1 MPDMVA
7 QWLQDLC
14 STQQAIARPAQEKLQ
29 EQGVAVLPQLLDI
42 LRHGRGEGPGRAGW
56 LLARIGEPALGGL
69 LEVLRDANLPT
80 VREAAWALADFPLT
94 SPVSKALVALL
105 FHGDREVG
113 HAAACA
119 ELPPSSEVLLGWLGV
134 AAAWKGT
141 AHAAEW
147 ETWERVVQGVEE
159 MAEAGLEVLAQALTS
174 EAAGVRALATRALP
188 LVPGPK
194 AQQLINQAL
203 ADVEAE
209 VRCEAIKVVARLLEP
224 PIVTERM
231 LVMLQDQAP
240 SVQAAA
246 ARLLGERK
254 TKEAQPFLRP
264 LLHHPAGEVRLAAA
278 VALAQAGNDF
288 APLMM
293 ALQDSEAGVRAKAA
307 EELSWL
313 RDRLAGFWARKR
325 RRQAVASLIIAAAD
339 QEEPVRLATIQ
350 ALSLIGHPDALPV
363 LRQALGDASD
373 KVRQAALYGLKDLH
387 AVDLEQV
394 VPLLTDS
401 SSQVRATAAYLL
413 GEVSRKEVVPAL
425 LSSLGDEDQQVQI
438 TVIQALRDRRDRRA
452 VPPLVKILQTSP
464 HPLLRTNALRALEEI
479 GDAAAVP
486 ALIEAL
492 QDPNPSFRQD
502 AARVLGVLRDERA
515 VAGLAALLTDHTTP
529 EERDDLGI
537 LRKTNIYTISET
549 AQQALE
555 RIGTAAARSAL
566 QHWRQSGPPPRS
578 GPEN

>member
-1 MPDMVA
+1 MSDIVA
-7 QWLQDLC
+7 QWLQDLG
-14 STQQAIARPAQEKLQ
+14 STQAIARQAQENLR

-56 LLARIGEPALGGL
+56 LLARIGEPALDGL
-69 LEVLRDANLPT
+69 LEILRDADGPT
-80 VREAAWALADFPLT
+80 VREAAWALAAFPLT
-94 SPVSKALVALL
+94 PSVSKALVALL
-105 FHGDREVG
+105 FHADREVG
-113 HAAACA
+113 YAAACA
-119 ELPPSSEVLLGWLGV
+119 ELPLSSEVLLGCLGV
-134 AAAWKGT
+134 AAAWKGSG
-141 AHAAEW
+141 HPAEW
-147 ETWERVVQGVEE
+147 ETWERVAQGVEE

-188 LVPGPK
+188 LVPGPR

-203 ADVEAE
+203 ADVDAD
-209 VRCEAIKVVARLLEP
+209 VRCEAVKAATRLLEP
-224 PIVTERM
+224 AIVTERL
-231 LVMLQDQAP
+231 LVLLQDPAP

-246 ARLLGERK
+246 AWLLGERK
-254 TKEAQPFLRP
+254 TKEARPFLHP

-278 VALAQAGNDF
+278 VALAQACTDF

-293 ALQDSEAGVRAKAA
+293 ALQDSEMGVRAKAA
-307 EELSWL
+307 EELGWL
-313 RDRLAGFWARKR
+313 RHCLAGFWARKR

-339 QEEPVRLATIQ
+339 QEEPVRLAAIQ
-350 ALSLIGHPDALPV
+350 TLSLIGHPDALPV
-363 LRQALGDASD
+363 LHQSLGDASD

-394 VPLLTDS
+394 VPMLTDS
-401 SSQVRATAAYLL
+401 SSQVRSTAAYLL
-413 GEVSRKEVVPAL
+413 GGLSRREVVPAL

-438 TVIQALRDRRDRRA
+438 SVIQALRDRRDRRA
-452 VPPLVKILQTSP
+452 VTPLVKILQTSP
-464 HPLLRTNALRALEEI
+464 HPLVRTNAIRALEDI
-479 GDAAAVP
+479 GDGAAVP
-486 ALIEAL
+486 ALIDAL
-492 QDPNPSFRQD
+492 QDASPSIRQD
-502 AARVLGVLRDERA
+502 TARVLGVLRDERA

-566 QHWRQSGPPPRS
+566 QHWRQSGPPPRPS
-578 GPEN
+578 PEN